1 MRRESLPI
9 FSGKPVNKFLA
20 VKIASKHS
28 FENTLSIFKQ
38 RIRYWWHQIKDYL
51 HALSSVRRTHDA
63 IMFSD
68 SIVNLFPW
76 YRQTICYPL
85 EVPEMS
91 TTITIW

>member
-51 HALSSVRRTHDA
+51 HVSVGLDLSYPA
-63 IMFSD
+63 IKVFHVIKS
-68 SIVNLFPW
+68 L
-76 YRQTICYPL
+76 
-85 EVPEMS
+85 
-91 TTITIW
+91 